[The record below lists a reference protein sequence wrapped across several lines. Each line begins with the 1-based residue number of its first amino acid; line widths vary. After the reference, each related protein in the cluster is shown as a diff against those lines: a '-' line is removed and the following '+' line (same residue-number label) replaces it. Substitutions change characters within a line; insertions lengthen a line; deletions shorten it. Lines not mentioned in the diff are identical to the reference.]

1 MQCDVDCTAR
11 VLKAIAHPLRL
22 KLLCRL
28 RDQELTVQEL
38 VEQSGASQ
46 SNVSQHLALLRNKGI
61 VSARR
66 EASRVYYHIGDPKLL
81 ALIMMMQDIYCQKA
95 A

>member
-1 MQCDVDCTAR
+1 MQCDVNCTAR

-38 VEQSGASQ
+38 VAQSGASQ

-61 VSARR
+61 VTARR
-66 EASRVYYHIGDPKLL
+66 EASRVYYRIGDPKLL
-81 ALIMMMQDIYCQKA
+81 ALIMMMQDLYCQKA

>member
-22 KLLCRL
+22 KLLCQL
-28 RDQELTVQEL
+28 RDQELTVQAL
-38 VEQSGASQ
+38 VSRSGASQ

-66 EASRVYYHIGDPKLL
+66 EASRVYYRIGDPQLL
-81 ALIMMMQDIYCQKA
+81 ALIMMMQEIYCQRA

>member
-1 MQCDVDCTAR
+1 MQCDVNCTAK

-38 VEQSGASQ
+38 VSQSGASQ
-46 SNVSQHLALLRNKGI
+46 SNVSQHLALLRHKGI
-61 VSARR
+61 VSTRR
-66 EASRVYYHIGDPKLL
+66 DASRIYYRIGDPKLL